1 MGQHEDTPIGL
12 KLCAEDKKVV
22 MELLMFNEQGIKVA
36 SYNTELPEAKII
48 KQKLQKAISNA
59 KARLNK

>member
-1 MGQHEDTPIGL
+1 
-12 KLCAEDKKVV
+12 
-22 MELLMFNEQGIKVA
+22 MELLIFKEQRIKVA
-36 SYNTELPEAKII
+36 NYNTELPEAKII